1 MFDWFKNSEYK
12 NVVSLPFPKPVIV
25 PYVEPPNYVE
35 PPKQEKEQ
43 EYYSIGVTSEGKMTF
58 KTGGTTLTMTRK
70 GCEDLIE
77 QLTVFKNQMHKEEE

>member
-1 MFDWFKNSEYK
+1 MFDWFKNSEHK

-25 PYVEPPNYVE
+25 PYVEPP
-35 PPKQEKEQ
+35 KEKEQ

-58 KTGGTTLTMTRK
+58 KTGITTLTMSRK

-77 QLTVFKNQMHKEEE
+77 QLTVFKNQLPESNND

>member
-1 MFDWFKNSEYK
+1 MFDWFKNSEHK

-25 PYVEPPNYVE
+25 PYVEPP
-35 PPKQEKEQ
+35 KEKEQ

-58 KTGGTTLTMTRK
+58 KTGITTLTMTRK

>member
-1 MFDWFKNSEYK
+1 MFDWFKNSEHK

-25 PYVEPPNYVE
+25 PYVEPP
-35 PPKQEKEQ
+35 KEKEQ

-58 KTGGTTLTMTRK
+58 KTGNSTLTMTRK

-77 QLTVFKNQMHKEEE
+77 QLTVFKNQMHEDEE

>member
-1 MFDWFKNSEYK
+1 MFDWFKNSEHK

-25 PYVEPPNYVE
+25 PYVE

-58 KTGGTTLTMTRK
+58 KTGVTTLTMTRK

>member
-1 MFDWFKNSEYK
+1 MFDWFKNSEHK

-25 PYVEPPNYVE
+25 PYVEPP
-35 PPKQEKEQ
+35 KEKEQ

-58 KTGGTTLTMTRK
+58 KTGNSTLTMTRK

-77 QLTVFKNQMHKEEE
+77 QLTVFKNQMHEEEE